1 MEGGNDPATLEVH
14 FKLTD
19 LEYHPLPGT
28 AVRLVFGFQPGW
40 QNPDAGRRFVTDAN
54 GEYRFR
60 TTAVID
66 QRHRKK
72 PTNFVSSLLSR
83 RRNTDHVAVAAE
95 LEYLGF
101 RWLYALDLYRF
112 PDGTAALLDGFSV
125 YTQDAL
131 GRFTIPA
138 AHDASG
144 WRMAD
149 LNGMALTTA
158 GYEPWDFLLQSDPPR
173 QGWSV
178 RLAFKQSPPPILR

>member
-1 MEGGNDPATLEVH
+1 MPVTLEVH

-19 LEYHPLPGT
+19 LEYHPLPGA
-28 AVRLVFGFQPGW
+28 AVRLVFGVQPGW
-40 QNPDAGRRFVTDAN
+40 QNPDAGRPFVTDAN

-60 TTAVID
+60 TAAVID
-66 QRHRKK
+66 QRLRKK

-83 RRNTDHVAVAAE
+83 RQNTDHVAVAAE

-101 RWLYALDLYRF
+101 RRLYALDLYRF
-112 PDGTAALLDGFSV
+112 PDGTTALLDGFSV
-125 YTQDAL
+125 YSLDTL

-149 LNGMALTTA
+149 LNGLLLTTP
-158 GYEPWDFLLQSDPPR
+158 GYEPGDFLLQPDPAS
-173 QGWSV
+173 QGWSL
-178 RLAFKQSPPPILR
+178 RLALKQWPPPMPR